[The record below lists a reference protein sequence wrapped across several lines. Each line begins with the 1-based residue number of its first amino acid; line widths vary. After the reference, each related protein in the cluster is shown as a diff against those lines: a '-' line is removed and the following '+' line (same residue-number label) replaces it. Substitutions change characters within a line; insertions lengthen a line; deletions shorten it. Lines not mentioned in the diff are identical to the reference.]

1 MDLKFELLKASKEG
15 DKFRI
20 IGTMYSDELNTDENN
35 TVLRASMFTIEKVK
49 QLLAEGKEVFLPEI
63 SKFVEYQIDELIIS
77 DNQTELD
84 IAKNKY
90 LIVLNNKLRNILVS
104 IKFLDM
110 FRFMNSYMVLLNSG
124 IYITDQNRNDVYMD
138 IFNKYATVEEPEPI
152 SDDTT
157 FEEAKEYIKKK
168 DEYTKAKEILTNLET
183 YMNEYENI
191 LSISNINNVLQE
203 AENAIRNC
211 QTIEE
216 FNKVSKEYDSKIND
230 FNILT

>member
-20 IGTMYSDELNTDENN
+20 IGTMYSDELNTDEHN

-63 SKFVEYQIDELIIS
+63 SKFVEYQIDELIVT

-203 AENAIRNC
+203 AEKAIRNC
-211 QTIEE
+211 QTMEE

>member
-1 MDLKFELLKASKEG
+1 MDVKFELLTAKKEG

-20 IGTMYSDELNTDENN
+20 IGTIYSDELDSDEH

-63 SKFVEYQIDELIIS
+63 SKFVEYQIDELIIA

-90 LIVLNNKLRNILVS
+90 LVVLNNKLRNILISV
-104 IKFLDM
+104 KFLDM
-110 FRFMNSYMVLLNSG
+110 FKFLNSYMVLLNSG

-138 IFNKYATVEEPEPI
+138 IFNKYATVEEPQPI
-152 SDDTT
+152 SEETT
-157 FEEAKEYIKKK
+157 FEEAKDYIKKK
-168 DEYTKAKEILTNLET
+168 DEYTKAKEILSNLEN

-191 LSISNINNVLQE
+191 LSISNMNNAIQE
-203 AENAIRNC
+203 AEKAIRQC
-211 QTIEE
+211 QTLEE
-216 FNKVSKEYDSKIND
+216 FDKVSKEQNKKLND

>member
-20 IGTMYSDELNTDENN
+20 IGTMYSDELNTDEHN

-63 SKFVEYQIDELIIS
+63 SKFVEYQIDELIVT

-124 IYITDQNRNDVYMD
+124 IYITD
-138 IFNKYATVEEPEPI
+138 
-152 SDDTT
+152 
-157 FEEAKEYIKKK
+157 
-168 DEYTKAKEILTNLET
+168 
-183 YMNEYENI
+183 
-191 LSISNINNVLQE
+191 
-203 AENAIRNC
+203 
-211 QTIEE
+211 
-216 FNKVSKEYDSKIND
+216 
-230 FNILT
+230 

>member
-20 IGTMYSDELNTDENN
+20 IGTMYSDELNTDEHN

-63 SKFVEYQIDELIIS
+63 SKFVEYQIDELIIT

-203 AENAIRNC
+203 AEKAIRNC

>member
-1 MDLKFELLKASKEG
+1 MDVKFELLTAKKEG

-20 IGTMYSDELNTDENN
+20 IGTIYSDELDSDEH

-63 SKFVEYQIDELIIS
+63 SKFVEYQIDELIIA

-90 LIVLNNKLRNILVS
+90 LVVLNNKLRNILISV
-104 IKFLDM
+104 KFLDM
-110 FRFMNSYMVLLNSG
+110 FKFLNSYMVLLNSG

-138 IFNKYATVEEPEPI
+138 IFNKYATVEEPQPI
-152 SDDTT
+152 SEETT

-168 DEYTKAKEILTNLET
+168 DEYTKAKEILSNLEN

-191 LSISNINNVLQE
+191 LSISNMNNAIQE
-203 AENAIRNC
+203 AEKAIRQC
-211 QTIEE
+211 QTLEE
-216 FNKVSKEYDSKIND
+216 FDKVSKEQNKKLND

>member
-20 IGTMYSDELNTDENN
+20 IGTMYSDELNTDEHN

-63 SKFVEYQIDELIIS
+63 SKFVEYQIDELIVT

-203 AENAIRNC
+203 AEKAIRNC

>member
-20 IGTMYSDELNTDENN
+20 IGTMYSDELDSDAN

-63 SKFVEYQIDELIIS
+63 SKFVEYQIDELIIA

-90 LIVLNNKLRNILVS
+90 LVVLNNKLRNILVS

-203 AENAIRNC
+203 AEKAIRNC

>member
-20 IGTMYSDELNTDENN
+20 IGTMYSDELDSDAN

-63 SKFVEYQIDELIIS
+63 SKFVEYQIDELIIA

-90 LIVLNNKLRNILVS
+90 LVVLNNKLRNILVS

-124 IYITDQNRNDVYMD
+124 IYITD
-138 IFNKYATVEEPEPI
+138 
-152 SDDTT
+152 
-157 FEEAKEYIKKK
+157 
-168 DEYTKAKEILTNLET
+168 
-183 YMNEYENI
+183 
-191 LSISNINNVLQE
+191 
-203 AENAIRNC
+203 
-211 QTIEE
+211 
-216 FNKVSKEYDSKIND
+216 
-230 FNILT
+230 